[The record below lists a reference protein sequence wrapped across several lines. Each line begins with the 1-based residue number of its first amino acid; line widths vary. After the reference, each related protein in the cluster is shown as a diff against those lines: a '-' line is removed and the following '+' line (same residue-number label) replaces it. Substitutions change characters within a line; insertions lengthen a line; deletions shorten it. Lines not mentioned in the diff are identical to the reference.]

1 MKTNN
6 TLENLNKFIST
17 MEVSLGMNVSVN
29 GSSLKELPLYDFL
42 LVCQKAIKSA
52 DRNQLDKYGCNI
64 MQFSRSLSYLNER
77 LTFANQQVLDF
88 QLYDNADVL
97 CCFFL
102 QFQEHRD
109 IENFKKKELSSF
121 IKYMEICEQRNVNL
135 KKTLSYRTIRLFLTF
150 VCMGFHIDASVVCQF
165 IRNQFWISEGF
176 NPRSKLSTSERAKIL
191 NSVKSERF
199 KYSKRFKNK
208 MKTAITNVAKH
219 TEVSKDTNTAVDAEF
234 NSYNEGVKPVV
245 PDEQEK
251 EINKEYKIDSKSEPN
266 ENLKTELN
274 ENLKSELKTEPDIE
288 SNIKDDVEIIQQLE
302 IKEDSEF
309 EVKEDS
315 KPSIKEEIKP
325 NIKNTKPKVNYGS
338 RRVIRTNTKASNN
351 SKPRVNKNVETKP
364 VVEQPIET
372 KPVVEQP
379 VVEQPIET
387 KPNEMFGSKKGNV
400 KFEDDKV
407 IYNDVISSNVF
418 ESIDV
423 NEFNVNTKSEPVK
436 SEPVK
441 SEPVKSEPVKSEPV
455 KSEPVKSE
463 PSGNVKV
470 KKDFVLNKSNNR
482 KTSRLNSNKES
493 LKRSSIF

>member
-52 DRNQLDKYGCNI
+52 DRNQLDKYGYNI

-219 TEVSKDTNTAVDAEF
+219 TEVFKDTNTAVDAEF
-234 NSYNEGVKPVV
+234 NSHNEGVKPVV
-245 PDEQEK
+245 PDEQKK
-251 EINKEYKIDSKSEPN
+251 EINKESKVESKIDSKSEPN
-266 ENLKTELN
+266 ENLKTELKIDSKSEPN
-274 ENLKSELKTEPDIE
+274 ENLKSELKTEPEIE
-288 SNIKDDVEIIQQLE
+288 SNIKDDIEIIQQLE
-302 IKEDSEF
+302 IKEDSKF

-338 RRVIRTNTKASNN
+338 RRVIRTDTKASNN
-351 SKPRVNKNVETKP
+351 SKPRV
-364 VVEQPIET
+364 EQPIET
-372 KPVVEQP
+372 KP

-387 KPNEMFGSKKGNV
+387 KPNEMFGSEKDNV

-418 ESIDV
+418 ESIDI
-423 NEFNVNTKSEPVK
+423 NEFNVNIKSEPVK

-441 SEPVKSEPVKSEPV
+441 SEPVKSEPVKSR
-455 KSEPVKSE
+455 

-470 KKDFVLNKSNNR
+470 KEDFVLNKSNNR
-482 KTSRLNSNKES
+482 KTSRLKSNKES

>member
-441 SEPVKSEPVKSEPV
+441 SEP
-455 KSEPVKSE
+455 
-463 PSGNVKV
+463 SGNVKV

>member
-52 DRNQLDKYGCNI
+52 DRNQLDKYGYNI

-150 VCMGFHIDASVVCQF
+150 VCMGFHTDASVVCQF

-219 TEVSKDTNTAVDAEF
+219 TEVFKDTNTAVDAEF
-234 NSYNEGVKPVV
+234 NSHNEGVKPVV
-245 PDEQEK
+245 PDEQKK
-251 EINKEYKIDSKSEPN
+251 EINKESKVESKIDSKSEPNENLETELKIDSKSEPN
-266 ENLKTELN
+266 ENLK
-274 ENLKSELKTEPDIE
+274 SELKTEPEIE

-302 IKEDSEF
+302 SKEDSKF

-338 RRVIRTNTKASNN
+338 RRVIRTDTKASNN
-351 SKPRVNKNVETKP
+351 SKPKVEQPIETKP

-387 KPNEMFGSKKGNV
+387 KPNEMFGSEKGNV

-418 ESIDV
+418 ESIDI

-436 SEPVK
+436 SRPVK
-441 SEPVKSEPVKSEPV
+441 SEPVKSR
-455 KSEPVKSE
+455 

-470 KKDFVLNKSNNR
+470 KEDFVLNKSNNR
-482 KTSRLNSNKES
+482 KTSRLKSNKES

>member
-52 DRNQLDKYGCNI
+52 DRNQLDKYGYNI

-219 TEVSKDTNTAVDAEF
+219 TEVFKDTNTAVDAEF
-234 NSYNEGVKPVV
+234 NSHNEGVKHVV
-245 PDEQEK
+245 PDEQKK
-251 EINKEYKIDSKSEPN
+251 EINKESKVESKIDSKSEPNEEPKVESKIDSKSEPN
-266 ENLKTELN
+266 ENLKSE
-274 ENLKSELKTEPDIE
+274 LKSEPEIE

-302 IKEDSEF
+302 IKEDSKFEF
-309 EVKEDS
+309 KEDSKPSIKEDS

-338 RRVIRTNTKASNN
+338 RRVIRTDTKASNN
-351 SKPRVNKNVETKP
+351 SKPRV
-364 VVEQPIET
+364 EQPIET
-372 KPVVEQP
+372 KP

-387 KPNEMFGSKKGNV
+387 KPNEMFGSEKDNV

-418 ESIDV
+418 ESIDI
-423 NEFNVNTKSEPVK
+423 NEFNVNIKSEPVK

-441 SEPVKSEPVKSEPV
+441 SEPVKSEPVKSR
-455 KSEPVKSE
+455 

-470 KKDFVLNKSNNR
+470 KEDFVLNKSNNR
-482 KTSRLNSNKES
+482 KTSRLKSNKES

>member
-219 TEVSKDTNTAVDAEF
+219 TEVFKDTNTAVDAEF

-251 EINKEYKIDSKSEPN
+251 EINKESKIDSKLEPN
-266 ENLKTELN
+266 ENLKSELN
-274 ENLKSELKTEPDIE
+274 ENLKSEPKTESEIE
-288 SNIKDDVEIIQQLE
+288 SSIKDDVEIIQQLE

-338 RRVIRTNTKASNN
+338 RRVIRTNTKAPNN

-387 KPNEMFGSKKGNV
+387 KSNEMFGSKKGNV

-441 SEPVKSEPVKSEPV
+441 SEP
-455 KSEPVKSE
+455 
-463 PSGNVKV
+463 SGNVKV

>member
-251 EINKEYKIDSKSEPN
+251 EINKESKIDSKSEPN

-364 VVEQPIET
+364 AVEQPVETKPVVEQPVVEQPIET

-441 SEPVKSEPVKSEPV
+441 SEP
-455 KSEPVKSE
+455 
-463 PSGNVKV
+463 SGNVKV

>member
-52 DRNQLDKYGCNI
+52 DRNQLDKYGYNI

-219 TEVSKDTNTAVDAEF
+219 TEVFKDTNTAVDAEF
-234 NSYNEGVKPVV
+234 NSHNEGVKHVV
-245 PDEQEK
+245 PDEQKK
-251 EINKEYKIDSKSEPN
+251 EINKESKVESKIDSKSEPNEEPKVESKIDSKSEPN
-266 ENLKTELN
+266 ENLKSE
-274 ENLKSELKTEPDIE
+274 LKSEPEIE

-302 IKEDSEF
+302 IKEDSKFEF
-309 EVKEDS
+309 KEDSKPSIKEDS

-338 RRVIRTNTKASNN
+338 RRVIRTDTKASNN
-351 SKPRVNKNVETKP
+351 SKPRV
-364 VVEQPIET
+364 EQPIET
-372 KPVVEQP
+372 KP

-387 KPNEMFGSKKGNV
+387 KPNEMFGSEKDNV

-418 ESIDV
+418 ESIDI
-423 NEFNVNTKSEPVK
+423 NEFNVNIKSEPVK

-441 SEPVKSEPVKSEPV
+441 SR
-455 KSEPVKSE
+455 

-470 KKDFVLNKSNNR
+470 KEDFVLNKSNNR
-482 KTSRLNSNKES
+482 KTSRLKSNKES

>member
-1 MKTNN
+1 MRTNN
-6 TLENLNKFIST
+6 ILENLNKFIST

-52 DRNQLDKYGCNI
+52 DRNQLSKYGWNI

-150 VCMGFHIDASVVCQF
+150 VCMGFHTDASVVCQF
-165 IRNQFWISEGF
+165 VRNQFWISEGF

-208 MKTAITNVAKH
+208 MKSAIVNVAKH
-219 TEVSKDTNTAVDAEF
+219 TEVIKETNTVVDAGFE
-234 NSYNEGVKPVV
+234 SPNEEVKPVV
-245 PDEQEK
+245 PVEQ
-251 EINKEYKIDSKSEPN
+251 KIEPN
-266 ENLKTELN
+266 ENPKPEL
-274 ENLKSELKTEPDIE
+274 EAEPKVE
-288 SNIKDDVEIIQQLE
+288 SNIKDDVDIIQQLE
-302 IKEDSEF
+302 IKEDSKL

-315 KPSIKEEIKP
+315 KPEMKEEIKP
-325 NIKNTKPKVNYGS
+325 NVKNTKPKVNYGS
-338 RRVIRTNTKASNN
+338 RRVIRTDTKTSNN

-364 VVEQPIET
+364 IVEQPIET
-372 KPVVEQP
+372 K
-379 VVEQPIET
+379 PIET
-387 KPNEMFGSKKGNV
+387 KPNEMFDSEKSNV
-400 KFEDDKV
+400 KFGDDKV

-418 ESIDV
+418 ESINVNEFNV
-423 NEFNVNTKSEPVK
+423 NEFNVNTKSSVSNVKSESVKSELIK

-441 SEPVKSEPVKSEPV
+441 SR
-455 KSEPVKSE
+455 

-470 KKDFVLNKSNNR
+470 KEDFVLNKSSNIKTDNR
-482 KTSRLNSNKES
+482 KTSRLSSNKES